1 MFRITKKS
9 LFFSL
14 SFVEMKKKKKKK
26 KTKTQTSGQLVRHS
40 AGSLGPRETASG
52 LVLPDP
58 QVPSVSPLASEEE
71 EGFGQ

>member
-14 SFVEMKKKKKKK
+14 SFVEMKKKKKKNP
-26 KTKTQTSGQLVRHS
+26 KTQTSGQLVRHS

>member
-9 LFFSL
+9 QFFSL
-14 SFVEMKKKKKKK
+14 SFVEMKKK
-26 KTKTQTSGQLVRHS
+26 TPKTQTSGQLVRHS

-52 LVLPDP
+52 LLLPDP
-58 QVPSVSPLASEEE
+58 QVPSVSPLASGEE